1 LTKKNWYAAFFVF
14 TIPILGLML
23 YLRLTGWWSLGGT
36 DLLSLYIEL
45 ILIGVMAVYVAVL
58 LLQLRAAYRKIQKE
72 TRKRK
77 EKHESAQS

>member
-1 LTKKNWYAAFFVF
+1 
-14 TIPILGLML
+14 ML
-23 YLRLTGWWSLGGT
+23 YLRLTGWWSHGGT

-45 ILIGVMAVYVAVL
+45 ILIGVMAVYVAIL
-58 LLQLRAAYRKIQKE
+58 LLQLRVVYRKIQKE